1 MPPLRTIAPATGS
14 IALAA
19 LVALTL
25 ACAAP
30 SSPGGGSRTAA
41 SSASGSGAQVV
52 PAVIWFDEFN
62 EVLAGV
68 SVRLH
73 PLLPRAIDIRTQV
86 GNTRCVGD
94 AVTRVMPPDARPP
107 ERCDGVGGTAVLSC
121 SDGSSLELEWLSDPG
136 CSSGYGRG
144 VDQGGRLVHFVFGGS
159 QERAAAATREALV
172 ERRDMPRVPGPSAPG
187 TGGGSSSG
195 TAFFVDWDGLL
206 LTNHHVIADKEKIQV
221 LLDDGDL
228 VNAEVVSSDP
238 ENDIALLRVSAIR
251 EPLALLRKNGL
262 QRGDEV
268 VVLGYPLVPL
278 QGIEQKATFGRVNA
292 LSGLRGDERY
302 AQMDAPIQPG
312 NSGGPMLNRRGEVVG
327 VVSAMLNQLA
337 TMQIAG
343 VVPQNVNYAL
353 KADFAHTHLRRT
365 VEGWASE
372 GKAVDA
378 EDWIE
383 LIRDLESS
391 VVLVLAE

>member
-1 MPPLRTIAPATGS
+1 MPPSRPFALLARAS
-14 IALAA
+14 ALAA
-19 LVALTL
+19 VALTL
-25 ACAAP
+25 ACAA
-30 SSPGGGSRTAA
+30 SSPGGGS
-41 SSASGSGAQVV
+41 SGSGSGAQVV
-52 PAVIWFDEFN
+52 PAVLWFEEFN

-73 PLLPRAIDIRTQV
+73 PLLPQAIDIRTQV

-107 ERCDGVGGTAVLSC
+107 ERCDGVGGTAVLTC

-144 VDQGGRLVHFVFGGS
+144 VDQEGRLVHFVFGGS
-159 QERAAAATREALV
+159 QERAAAATREALA
-172 ERRDMPRVPGPSAPG
+172 ERRDMPMVPGPSDGG
-187 TGGGSSSG
+187 TTGGSSSG
-195 TAFFVDWDGLL
+195 TAFFVGWDGLL
-206 LTNHHVIADKEKIQV
+206 LTNYHVIEDKEKIQV

-228 VNAEVVSSDP
+228 VNAEVVNSDP
-238 ENDIALLRVSAIR
+238 ENDIALLRVDAIR
-251 EPLALLRKNGL
+251 EPLALLRENAL

-302 AQMDAPIQPG
+302 AQMDAAIQPG

-365 VEGWASE
+365 LEGWSSE
-372 GKAVDA
+372 GKSVDA
-378 EDWIE
+378 VDWIE
-383 LIRDLESS
+383 LIQTLENS